1 VEQLKDEVAYIG
13 PEVGSD
19 KDVKYIK
26 VLSGKVNHRKP
37 SFASSDEI
45 IDTLKEYDLKN
56 PHRH

>member
-1 VEQLKDEVAYIG
+1 MKDEVAYIG

-19 KDVKYIK
+19 NDVEYIK

-56 PHRH
+56 PNRH